1 MQTCGCMKWKLRT
14 AIGCDLMDNLQ
25 WIMNN
30 EVKTAKMNLELNQK
44 IGIINCQLSIIN

>member
-1 MQTCGCMKWKLRT
+1 MQTCGFMKWKLRT

-30 EVKTAKMNLELNQK
+30 EVTTAKMNLELNQK